1 MKALALTWVILVK
14 KWCPMSYRDTAS
26 DNHARYMVNP
36 RFRYTQKGQ
45 VTGRVQRN
53 EVKTCFSPPVIP
65 TCGKLRQVFP
75 SYLSGITLI
84 TKKKIM
90 FR

>member
-1 MKALALTWVILVK
+1 MKVLALTWVILVK

-53 EVKTCFSPPVIP
+53 EVKTWCFLPMIP
-65 TCGKLRQVFP
+65 TCGKMR
-75 SYLSGITLI
+75 
-84 TKKKIM
+84 
-90 FR
+90 